1 MSYRSRIL
9 GIGMNVPARVVT
21 NHELATKMETSHE
34 WIVER
39 TGIEERRWV
48 TDETGASMATA
59 ASKEAIERAGI
70 TPRDVDLIIYA
81 TLSPDFNFP
90 GTGVFVQR
98 ALGLKEIPC
107 LDIRQ
112 QCTGFIYG
120 LSIADAYIRTGMFK
134 HVLLIGA
141 EIHSTGIDISTA
153 GRDVTVL
160 FGDGAGA
167 VVLGRAENDEHIL
180 LSTHIHADGSE
191 VHSTGLDIS
200 TAGRDITVLFG
211 DGAGAVVIGRA
222 TDEAH
227 VILSTHIHAD
237 GSEAEILW
245 TEYPAS
251 ARHPRI
257 SAEAMAE
264 RKHYPMMNGKKVF
277 KHAVT
282 RMPQAIM
289 EGMIANGLKLDDID
303 MVIPHQ
309 ANLRI
314 NQMVAQMIGLPPEKM
329 HNNIMKY
336 GNTTAA
342 TIPILLAEAERSGR
356 LERGMK
362 VAMVAFGSGFTWGA
376 AIVDW

>member
-1 MSYRSRIL
+1 MSVPSRI
-9 GIGMNVPARVVT
+9 VT
-21 NHELATKMETSHE
+21 NDELATMMETSNE
-34 WIVER
+34 WIIER
-39 TGIEERRWV
+39 TGIHQRHWV
-48 TDETGASMATA
+48 SEGETGATLAAA
-59 ASKEAIERAGI
+59 ASLQAIERAGLQ
-70 TPRDVDLIIYA
+70 PRDIDLIIYA

-98 ALGLKEIPC
+98 ALGLKDIPC

-120 LSIADAYIRTGMFK
+120 LSIADAYIRSGGFK
-134 HVLLIGA
+134 NILLIGS
-141 EIHSTGIDISTA
+141 EVHSTGLDISTK

-167 VVLGRAENDEHIL
+167 VV
-180 LSTHIHADGSE
+180 
-191 VHSTGLDIS
+191 
-200 TAGRDITVLFG
+200 
-211 DGAGAVVIGRA
+211 IGRA
-222 TDEAH
+222 SDDAH
-227 VILSTHIHAD
+227 LILSTHIHAD

-257 SAEAMAE
+257 TEAAMAE
-264 RKHYPMMNGKKVF
+264 GKHYPVMNGKRVF

-282 RMPQAIM
+282 KMPAAIM
-289 EGMIANGLKLDDID
+289 EGMVTNGLQLSDID

-314 NQMVAQMIGLPPEKM
+314 NQMVAQLIGLPPEKM
-329 HNNIMKY
+329 HNNIQKY

-342 TIPILLAEAERSGR
+342 TIPICMHEAIELGKIKPGN
-356 LERGMK
+356 L
-362 VAMVAFGSGFTWGA
+362 VCLVAFGAGLTWGSA
-376 AIVDW
+376 FLRY

>member
-1 MSYRSRIL
+1 MQRSRIL
-9 GIGMNVPARVVT
+9 GIGMYVPPRVVT

-34 WIVER
+34 WIIER
-39 TGIEERRWV
+39 TGIEERHWV
-48 TDETGASMATA
+48 ENESGAELATR
-59 ASKEAIERAGI
+59 ASKEAIERSGLEPKDI
-70 TPRDVDLIIYA
+70 DLIIYA

-90 GTGVFVQR
+90 GTAVFVQR
-98 ALGLKEIPC
+98 ALGLKDIPC

-120 LSIADAYIRTGMFK
+120 LSIADVYIKSGAFK
-134 HVLLIGA
+134 HILVIGS
-141 EIHSTGIDISTA
+141 EVHSTGLDISTA

-167 VVLGRAENDEHIL
+167 VV
-180 LSTHIHADGSE
+180 
-191 VHSTGLDIS
+191 V
-200 TAGRDITVLFG
+200 
-211 DGAGAVVIGRA
+211 GRA
-222 TDEAH
+222 TDDEHA
-227 VILSTHIHAD
+227 ILSTHIHAD
-237 GSEAEILW
+237 GAEAEILW

-251 ARHPRI
+251 ARNPRI

-264 RKHYPMMNGKKVF
+264 RKHYPVMNGKKVF

-303 MVIPHQ
+303 MLIPHQ

-314 NQMVAQMIGLPPEKM
+314 NQMVAQMIGLPAEKT
-329 HNNIMKY
+329 HNNIQKY

-342 TIPILLAEAERSGR
+342 SIPICMHEAIALGKIKPGN
-356 LERGMK
+356 L
-362 VAMVAFGSGFTWGA
+362 VCLVAFGAGLTWGS
-376 AIVDW
+376 VFLRY

>member
-1 MSYRSRIL
+1 MHKSRLL
-9 GIGMNVPARVVT
+9 GIGMSVPPRVVT

-48 TDETGASMATA
+48 TPNETGATMATA
-59 ASKEAIERAGI
+59 ASREAIERAGL
-70 TPRDVDLIIYA
+70 TPADIDLLVYA

-98 ALGLKEIPC
+98 ALGLRDGVPC

-120 LSIADAYIRTGMFK
+120 LSIADAYIKTGAFK
-134 HVLLIGA
+134 HVLVI
-141 EIHSTGIDISTA
+141 
-153 GRDVTVL
+153 
-160 FGDGAGA
+160 
-167 VVLGRAENDEHIL
+167 
-180 LSTHIHADGSE
+180 GSE
-191 VHSTGLDIS
+191 VHSTGLDVS
-200 TAGRDITVLFG
+200 TPGRDVTVIFG
-211 DGAGAVVIGRA
+211 DGAGAVVMGRA
-222 TDEAH
+222 TDDDH
-227 VILSTHIHAD
+227 VLLSTHIHAD

-245 TEYPAS
+245 VEYPAS

-264 RKHYPMMNGKKVF
+264 RRHYPVMQGKKVF

-282 RMPQAIM
+282 RMPMAIM
-289 EGMIANGLKLDDID
+289 EGMVANGLQLADID
-303 MVIPHQ
+303 MLIPHQ

-314 NQMVAQMIGLPPEKM
+314 NQMVAQMIGLPAEKM
-329 HNNIMKY
+329 HNNIQKY

-342 TIPILLAEAERSGR
+342 SIPICLHEAIALG
-356 LERGMK
+356 K
-362 VAMVAFGSGFTWGA
+362 VKPGNLVCLVAFGAGLTWGSA
-376 AIVDW
+376 FLRY

>member
-1 MSYRSRIL
+1 MA
-9 GIGMNVPARVVT
+9 VPSRVVT
-21 NHELATKMETSHE
+21 NHELATLFETSHE

-48 TDETGASMATA
+48 EPGEGGAELATK
-59 ASKEAIERAGI
+59 ASKQALERAGI
-70 TPRDVDLIIYA
+70 TAGELDLIVYA
-81 TLSPDFNFP
+81 TLSPDVNFP

-98 ALGLKEIPC
+98 LLGISDKAIPC

-120 LSIADAYIRTGMFK
+120 LSIADAYIRTGQFK
-134 HVLLIGA
+134 HVLVIGS
-141 EIHSTGIDISTA
+141 EVHSTGLDISTA

-167 VVLGRAENDEHIL
+167 VVLGRA
-180 LSTHIHADGSE
+180 
-191 VHSTGLDIS
+191 
-200 TAGRDITVLFG
+200 
-211 DGAGAVVIGRA
+211 
-222 TDEAH
+222 TDDAH
-227 VILSTHIHAD
+227 MLLSTHIHAD

-251 ARHPRI
+251 RHHPRI

-264 RKHYPMMNGKKVF
+264 RKHYAQMKGKNVF

-282 RMPQAIM
+282 RMPQVIM
-289 EGMIANGLKLDDID
+289 EGMQANGISSLAQID
-303 MVIPHQ
+303 MLIPHQ

-314 NQMVAQMIGLPPEKM
+314 NQMVAQMIGMPAEKT
-329 HNNIMKY
+329 HNNIQKY

-342 TIPILLAEAERSGR
+342 SIPICMHEAIELGKIKPGD
-356 LERGMK
+356 L
-362 VAMVAFGSGFTWGA
+362 VCLVAFGAGLTWGS
-376 AIVDW
+376 VFLRY

>member
-1 MSYRSRIL
+1 MS
-9 GIGMNVPARVVT
+9 VPARVVT
-21 NHELATKMETSHE
+21 NHELATRMETSNE
-34 WIVER
+34 WIIER

-48 TDETGASMATA
+48 AEGETGASMATA
-59 ASKEAIERAGI
+59 ASKQAIERAGL
-70 TPRDVDLIIYA
+70 TPRDIDLIVYA

-120 LSIADAYIRTGMFK
+120 LSIADAYIRTGAYK
-134 HVLLIGA
+134 HVLVIGS
-141 EIHSTGIDISTA
+141 EVHSTGLDISTA

-167 VVLGRAENDEHIL
+167 VV
-180 LSTHIHADGSE
+180 
-191 VHSTGLDIS
+191 V
-200 TAGRDITVLFG
+200 
-211 DGAGAVVIGRA
+211 GRA

-227 VILSTHIHAD
+227 MILSTHIHAD

-257 SAEAMAE
+257 TAEAMAE
-264 RKHYPMMNGKKVF
+264 RKHYPVMNGKRVF

-282 RMPQAIM
+282 RMPAAIM
-289 EGMIANGLKLDDID
+289 EGMVTNNLKLGDID

-314 NQMVAQMIGLPPEKM
+314 NQMVGQMIGLPPERM
-329 HNNIMKY
+329 HNNIQKY

-342 TIPILLAEAERSGR
+342 SIPICLHEAIELG
-356 LERGMK
+356 K
-362 VAMVAFGSGFTWGA
+362 VKPGNLVCLVAFGAGLTWGSA
-376 AIVDW
+376 FLRY